1 MVEQVPPLHQR
12 RSCMLNFAENNITP
26 EDDNRSSV
34 IDFISKKN
42 IICTKQDWINMDR
55 EEAVR
60 KDCADRKKS
69 KKPLGS
75 NSKYVWFG
83 IGVATTKHISNFQFP
98 SLAKIFN

>member
-1 MVEQVPPLHQR
+1 
-12 RSCMLNFAENNITP
+12 
-26 EDDNRSSV
+26 
-34 IDFISKKN
+34 
-42 IICTKQDWINMDR
+42 MDR